1 MNTILVERAK
11 SGWDLREI
19 EVQRSIKG
27 NVQVEPEQH
36 LVTATNYAHAL
47 DLAYDITQRQDL
59 VVTIAQVPR
68 HARGLRWRLTCDG
81 KDGCGQVMHNTE
93 RLMAL
98 DRALVHCEL
107 EHAS

>member
-1 MNTILVERAK
+1 MKTILVERAK
-11 SGWDLREI
+11 SGWDIREI
-19 EVQRSIKG
+19 EVQRSPKG
-27 NVQVEPEQH
+27 NIQVEPEH
-36 LVTATNYAHAL
+36 HIVTATSYAHAL
-47 DLAYDITQRQDL
+47 DLAYTQTERQDL

-98 DRALVHCEL
+98 DRALVHYEL